1 MGKTKEQREQE
12 EFEEVTHNGF
22 LVLFFIVATI
32 VIGALCF
39 IAGMVYSSYLNRDE
53 ERYEEKINDDEEE
66 KKEISNEKLVEDEE
80 IIEKL
85 DKKKEIIINSTQRE
99 LLYNFFKKDISA
111 KKIPKDDKLKL
122 ALSLVTKKNDEKYTK
137 EELSKKMSKKE
148 KETLIDY
155 GGEYIDVE
163 ELENVYYDFWGEKVP
178 EHKTQQLDVRYVYIK
193 DLNIYLVINN
203 AGDSVIVDVVESYDY
218 TVTED
223 DYNYYL
229 YTAFG
234 VISPAGNV
242 YNDLSTYYSSEDKK
256 EYTTVGED
264 ENFEINDTNYEEF
277 SKYRITFKKAPK
289 GKMFFSKIERVQ

>member
-1 MGKTKEQREQE
+1 MGKTKEQIEQE
-12 EFEEVTHNGF
+12 EFEEVTHSGF

-53 ERYEEKINDDEEE
+53 ERYEEKINNDEEE

-99 LLYNFFKKDISA
+99 LLYNFFKKDVSVKEIS
-111 KKIPKDDKLKL
+111 KDDKLKL

-137 EELSKKMSKKE
+137 EEILEKISDKE
-148 KETLIDY
+148 KDTLLDY
-155 GGEYIDVE
+155 NGEYIDVE
-163 ELENVYYDFWGEKVP
+163 DLEKEYYEFWGENIKN
-178 EHKTQQLDVRYVYIK
+178 HKTQQLSFRYVYIK
-193 DLNIYLVINN
+193 DLNIYLLIPNSGESLVL
-203 AGDSVIVDVVESYDY
+203 DKVLSYDY

-234 VISPAGNV
+234 VISPVGNV
-242 YNDLSTYYSSEDKK
+242 YNDLSTYYSEDNKDLTPFDK
-256 EYTTVGED
+256 NDNY
-264 ENFEINDTNYEEF
+264 EIDKDNYEEF
-277 SKYRITFKKAPK
+277 SKYKITFKKAPK
-289 GKMFFSKIERVQ
+289 NKMFFSKIERVQ